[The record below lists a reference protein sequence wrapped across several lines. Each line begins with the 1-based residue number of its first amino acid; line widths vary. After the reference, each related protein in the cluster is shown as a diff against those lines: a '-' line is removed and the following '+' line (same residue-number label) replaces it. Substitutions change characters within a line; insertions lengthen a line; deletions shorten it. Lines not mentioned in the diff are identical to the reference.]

1 MPELRRFA
9 LSWRSDLLLAA
20 IVVVW
25 VLVDLSL
32 VARTGDRHW
41 MVLVFAL
48 PYAAALGVRRRWP
61 VPAAAVACAALAA
74 VWPLGLA
81 PAVNGALTIPFFLTP
96 FLFAY
101 SLGAGAGLVVGL
113 AGSVLLAVCLQLS
126 NAGVFNPLGLML
138 TIGPWLVGRV
148 VLSRRKLAEQLQA
161 RNEELRAEQELFAA
175 ESVRYERARIAREL
189 HDIVAHC
196 LSVMVVQASAGQRV
210 AVADRDGVA
219 EALESVA
226 EAAAQAQTEVGR
238 LVELL
243 SSGPTGPAGPPPGLA
258 MVDELVRRASGSGLA
273 VSCRF
278 AGSCDRLAPAASE
291 AAYRVVQEA
300 LTNALKHAPGAPVD
314 ITVRSQGA
322 EVAVDVVNA
331 PGRQRPSGLERSG
344 GGFGLAGMRDRV
356 AACGGS
362 LTCGPTQAGGWRV
375 SALLPMAP
383 TAVLRADG
391 VRTNSGVSV
400 PAKPAGSGRMKQGPL
415 HV

>member
-9 LSWRSDLLLAA
+9 RSWRSDLLLAA
-20 IVVVW
+20 IVVGW
-25 VLVDLSL
+25 VLVYLTL
-32 VARTGDRHW
+32 IVRTGERHW

-61 VPAAAVACAALAA
+61 VPAAAVACAALAV

-81 PAVNGALTIPFFLTP
+81 PVVNGVLTVPFFLTP

-101 SLGAGAGLVVGL
+101 SLGADAGLAVGL

-126 NAGVFNPLGLML
+126 NAGVFNPLGEML
-138 TIGPWLVGRV
+138 TVGPWLVGRV
-148 VLSRRKLAEQLQA
+148 VLSRRRMADQLEA
-161 RNEELRAEQELFAA
+161 RNSELRAEQELFAA

-196 LSVMVVQASAGQRV
+196 LSVVVVQASAGQRM
-210 AVADRDGVA
+210 APADRDGVA

-226 EAAAQAQTEVGR
+226 QAAAQAQTEVGR

-243 SSGPTGPAGPPPGLA
+243 SGGPPAGPPPGLA
-258 MVDELVRRASGSGLA
+258 MIDELVRRASDTGLS

-278 AGSCDRLAPAASE
+278 VGRCDRLAPAASE

-314 ITVRSQGA
+314 ITVRSQDA
-322 EVAVDVVNA
+322 EVAVEVVNG
-331 PGRQRPSGLERSG
+331 PGRRRPSGLERSG
-344 GGFGLAGMRDRV
+344 ASFGLAGMRDRV
-356 AACGGS
+356 GACGGS
-362 LTCGPTQAGGWRV
+362 LTCGPTAAGGWQV
-375 SALLPMAP
+375 SALLPVAP
-383 TAVLRADG
+383 SAALRADG
-391 VRTNSGVSV
+391 VRANFGVSV
-400 PAKPAGSGRMKQGPL
+400 LANLAASGRMKQGPL

>member
-148 VLSRRKLAEQLQA
+148 VQSRRKLAEQLQA

-243 SSGPTGPAGPPPGLA
+243 SGGPTGPAGPPPGLA

-400 PAKPAGSGRMKQGPL
+400 PAKPAGSGRM
-415 HV
+415 